1 MKRSAIFRLILVGMT
16 VTAIPRAEAASAVA
30 YAPGGHIITSRGQ
43 FSKEIAEQ
51 HALTTALQQ
60 YGASARLIAASD
72 ATGYCA
78 IAVAQKGKGSVLGA
92 ALGRAL
98 REDAE
103 KRAIEVCLNGG
114 GTHPVVRWE
123 WYG

>member
-1 MKRSAIFRLILVGMT
+1 MTRIALFRLALVCMT
-16 VTAIPRAEAASAVA
+16 SVAIVRADAASAVA
-30 YAPGGHIITSRGQ
+30 YTPGGHIVTSRGQ
-43 FSKEIAEQ
+43 SSKEIAEE
-51 HALTTALQQ
+51 HALTTSRQR

-78 IAVAQKGKGSVLGA
+78 IAVAQKGNGSVLGA
-92 ALGRAL
+92 ALGRAS

-103 KRAIEVCLNGG
+103 KRAIEVCLKGG

>member
-1 MKRSAIFRLILVGMT
+1 MKMSAMFRLILVGMT
-16 VTAIPRAEAASAVA
+16 VTAIQRAEAASAVA

-51 HALTTALQQ
+51 HALTTARQQ

-72 ATGYCA
+72 VEGYCA
-78 IAVAQKGKGSVLGA
+78 IVVGRKGTGLVNGI
-92 ALGRAL
+92 ALGRSS
-98 REDAE
+98 RVEAE
-103 KRAIEVCLNGG
+103 RLAVEACLKAG
-114 GTHPVVRWE
+114 GTQPKVRWE